1 MGTQG
6 KPTVIGG
13 ADFTL
18 NELLTWHPANL
29 AGLILDYQKVRTWW
43 TRADSACGTYVRA
56 LEAELRATKRELEGA
71 RVELKL
77 RRQAAKTR
85 ERRAA

>member
-18 NELLTWHPANL
+18 SELLTWHPANL